1 MAKPLDKDQIF
12 VFVCFPSTTLEM
24 ELEVTKNV
32 AIRVWCEQIRDSE
45 NETRFVKT

>member
-1 MAKPLDKDQIF
+1 MAKPLDKDQLF

-32 AIRVWCEQIRDSE
+32 AIARTREDS
-45 NETRFVKT
+45 